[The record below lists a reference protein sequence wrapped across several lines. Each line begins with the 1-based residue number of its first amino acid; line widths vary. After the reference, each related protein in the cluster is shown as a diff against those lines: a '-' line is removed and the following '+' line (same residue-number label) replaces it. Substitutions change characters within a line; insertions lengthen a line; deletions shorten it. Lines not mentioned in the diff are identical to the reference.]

1 MSLAVLR
8 PLAFGEVL
16 DQSFGLYRKLFAP
29 LMIISLV
36 ANALPALLSIV
47 SGVMGNRSTGGL
59 AITFI
64 GVVLSVIGAAVG
76 TGASTFLVSDYLLS
90 RPADPHGSLRRAW
103 PRTGALIAC
112 SMLFGFVVAFGFILL
127 IVPGF
132 IALSGLALAF
142 TAVTVEGVT
151 GSDSLGRSWEL
162 TKGFKWK
169 ILGLL
174 CVFGAIFYGLI
185 LGSGVVSALA
195 VKVTGGTIDAQA
207 AGPNGEMSTFMLLVT
222 VASSLIQILIY
233 PVLYCI
239 LVTIYYDLRVRKEGF
254 DLELLATTMEQ
265 PAAR

>member
-47 SGVMGNRSTGGL
+47 GSMLGNQSAGGMSL
-59 AITFI
+59 AIVAMI
-64 GVVLSVIGAAVG
+64 LSVVGAAVG
-76 TGASTFLVSDYLLS
+76 TGASTFLVSDFLLS
-90 RPADPHGSLRRAW
+90 RPADVNDSLRRAW
-103 PRTGALIAC
+103 PRTGALVSC
-112 SMLFGFVVAFGFILL
+112 SILFGFVVMLGFVALV
-127 IVPGF
+127 VPGF
-132 IALSGLALAF
+132 IALAGLSLAF
-142 TAVTVEGVT
+142 TAVTVEGLT

-169 ILGLL
+169 VLGLL
-174 CVFGAIFYGLI
+174 CVFGAIFYGLVI
-185 LGSGVVSALA
+185 GSSFMIGLA
-195 VKVTGGTIDAQA
+195 VDATGGNVQADAA
-207 AGPNGEMSTFMLLVT
+207 AANGGASTFMLLITVVT
-222 VASSLIQILIY
+222 SLIRIVIY

-239 LVTIYYDLRVRKEGF
+239 VVTVYYDLRVRKEGF